1 MGRSRVWLA
10 AAVVV
15 LGVLAGPG
23 VGAGQELPP
32 EIQVDLYMVRA
43 DRQIQNGEYGAALE
57 SLDVVLALQ
66 ASNGMETPPELW
78 FRHARVALDAGHPQ
92 TAIASATRYL
102 QEAGRQ
108 GEHYSTA
115 LVVLDE
121 AHRQAEEREAA
132 ATPATPAA
140 PPAAATPVPTRMPV
154 AQPEDDGGRLTL
166 LVPLFGVNSATMAF
180 GSGTGVTFDPSQL
193 TGTAAGLGVAHPIG
207 DTPFGVELRAQW
219 AQKGARIALAED
231 DVTTNFDISFESVD
245 LTALARISPPGAP
258 DLPFYALIGPYV
270 SFELDCRVTY
280 DVTAEEEE
288 LSASRDCTAANIES
302 RPVDFGLS
310 GGLAFEMGTGAV
322 RTTLGVLYSYGFQD
336 INKYV
341 GETAR
346 HRVFGI
352 QAGIATTF

>member
-1 MGRSRVWLA
+1 MGRPNRWLA
-10 AAVVV
+10 GVAVV
-15 LGVLAGPG
+15 LGLLAGPG

-43 DRQIQNGEYGAALE
+43 DRQIQNREFGAALE

-66 ASNGMETPPELW
+66 ARHGMETPPALW
-78 FRHARVALDAGHPQ
+78 FRHAQVALDAGHPQ
-92 TAIASATRYL
+92 TAIDSATRYL

-108 GEHYSTA
+108 GEHYSAA

-121 AHRQAEEREAA
+121 AHRQAGVREAA
-132 ATPATPAA
+132 AAMPATPRA
-140 PPAAATPVPTRMPV
+140 PATRTPMPMAV
-154 AQPEDDGGRLTL
+154 AEPEDDGSPLTL
-166 LVPLFGVNSATMAF
+166 LIPVFGVNSATMTFA
-180 GSGTGVTFDPSQL
+180 SSTGVTFDPSQL
-193 TGTAAGLGVAHPIG
+193 TGTAAGLGVAYPIG

-231 DVTTNFDISFESVD
+231 DVTANFDISFESVD

-270 SFELDCRVTY
+270 SFELDCRVTF
-280 DVTAEEEE
+280 DVTAEEEQ
-288 LSASRDCTAANIES
+288 LSASRDCTAAQLETRS
-302 RPVDFGLS
+302 VDFGLS
-310 GGLAFEMGTGAV
+310 GGLAFEMGTGSI

>member
-1 MGRSRVWLA
+1 MGRPNRWLA
-10 AAVVV
+10 GVAVV
-15 LGVLAGPG
+15 LGLLAGPG

-43 DRQIQNGEYGAALE
+43 DRQIQNREFGAALE

-66 ASNGMETPPELW
+66 ARHGMETPPALW
-78 FRHARVALDAGHPQ
+78 FRHAQVALDAGHPQ
-92 TAIASATRYL
+92 TAIDSATRYL

-108 GEHYSTA
+108 GEHYSAA

-121 AHRQAEEREAA
+121 AHRQAGVREAEA
-132 ATPATPAA
+132 AMPATPRA
-140 PPAAATPVPTRMPV
+140 PAMPTPTPMRV
-154 AQPEDDGGRLTL
+154 AQAEDDGSPLTL
-166 LVPLFGVNSATMAF
+166 LIPVFGVNSATMTF
-180 GSGTGVTFDPSQL
+180 GSSTGVTFDPSQL
-193 TGTAAGLGVAHPIG
+193 TGTAAGLGVAYPIG

-219 AQKGARIALAED
+219 AQKGARIAMVED
-231 DVTTNFDISFESVD
+231 DVTANFDISFENVD
-245 LTALARISPPGAP
+245 LTALARISPPGGP

-270 SFELDCRVTY
+270 SFELDCRVTFE
-280 DVTAEEEE
+280 VTAQEEE
-288 LSASRDCTAANIES
+288 LSASDNCTAANIET

-310 GGLAFEMGTGAV
+310 GGLAFEMGTGSI

-346 HRVFGI
+346 HRVFSI

>member
-1 MGRSRVWLA
+1 MRRPNPWLA
-10 AAVVV
+10 GVAVV
-15 LGVLAGPG
+15 LGLFAGPG

-43 DRQIQNGEYGAALE
+43 DRQIQNREFGAALE

-66 ASNGMETPPELW
+66 ARHGMETPPALW
-78 FRHARVALDAGHPQ
+78 FQHAQVALDAGYPD

-108 GEHYSTA
+108 GEHYSAA

-121 AHRQAEEREAA
+121 AHRQAGVREAA
-132 ATPATPAA
+132 ATPARPATPA
-140 PPAAATPVPTRMPV
+140 TPTPMPMPV
-154 AQPEDDGGRLTL
+154 EPAEDGGSRLTL
-166 LVPLFGVNSATMAF
+166 LIPVFGVNSATMTFA
-180 GSGTGVTFDPSQL
+180 SSTGVTFDPSQL
-193 TGTAAGLGVAHPIG
+193 TGTAAGLGVAYPIG

-219 AQKGARIALAED
+219 AQKGARIALAEE
-231 DVTTNFDISFESVD
+231 DVTANFDISFENID

-280 DVTAEEEE
+280 DVTAQEEE
-288 LSASRDCTAANIES
+288 LSVSDKCTAADLET

-310 GGLAFEMGTGAV
+310 GGLAFEMGTGSI

-346 HRVFGI
+346 HRVFAI

>member
-10 AAVVV
+10 GAVVV

-23 VGAGQELPP
+23 AGAGQELPP

-78 FRHARVALDAGHPQ
+78 FRHAQVALDAGHPQ

-108 GEHYSTA
+108 GEHYSAA
-115 LVVLDE
+115 LVLLDE

-132 ATPATPAA
+132 AMPATPAAPPA
-140 PPAAATPVPTRMPV
+140 PPAAATPVPTPMPV
-154 AQPEDDGGRLTL
+154 TQPDDGGRLTL
-166 LVPLFGVNSATMAF
+166 LVPLFSVNSATMTFA
-180 GSGTGVTFDPSQL
+180 SSTGVTMDPSQL
-193 TGTAAGLGVAHPIG
+193 TGAAAGLGVAHPIG

-219 AQKGARIALAED
+219 AQKGARIVLAED
-231 DVTTNFDISFESVD
+231 ETNFDISFESVD

-270 SFELDCRVTY
+270 SFELDCRVTF
-280 DVTAEEEE
+280 DAAAAEEE
-288 LSASRDCTAANIES
+288 LSVSDNCTAAQLET
-302 RPVDFGLS
+302 RPLDFGLS